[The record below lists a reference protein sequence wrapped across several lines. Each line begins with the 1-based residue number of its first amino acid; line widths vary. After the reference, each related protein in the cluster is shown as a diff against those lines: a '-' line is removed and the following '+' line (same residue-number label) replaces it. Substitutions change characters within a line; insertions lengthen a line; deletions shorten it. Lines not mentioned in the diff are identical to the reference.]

1 VTESSETTEYT
12 ELPEADRIEQEMPAE
27 DEPADDEVT
36 SVPLEVEPA
45 DVLEQSRVV
54 PGDEDYPRE

>member
-1 VTESSETTEYT
+1 MTESSEATEFT

-45 DVLEQSRVV
+45 DALEQSRVV

>member
-1 VTESSETTEYT
+1 MTESSETTEFT
-12 ELPEADRIEQEMPAE
+12 ELPEADRIEQEMPAG

-45 DVLEQSRVV
+45 DALEQSRVV